1 MTPNHQSEVG
11 GDMLLLSNT
20 GLKIFFG
27 LGQLGHLGQ
36 AEKHET
42 KYACP
47 VYLLPFYKI
56 KIKILRLLR
65 NYYPCLTGTHPDH
78 NL

>member
-1 MTPNHQSEVG
+1 MKSG
-11 GDMLLLSNT
+11 GGEGGNMPLLSNI
-20 GLKIFFG
+20 GLKLFFG
-27 LGQLGHLGQ
+27 FGQLGNFGQ
-36 AEKHET
+36 PEKRET
-42 KYACP
+42 KHACP

-56 KIKILRLLR
+56 KIKILRLLH